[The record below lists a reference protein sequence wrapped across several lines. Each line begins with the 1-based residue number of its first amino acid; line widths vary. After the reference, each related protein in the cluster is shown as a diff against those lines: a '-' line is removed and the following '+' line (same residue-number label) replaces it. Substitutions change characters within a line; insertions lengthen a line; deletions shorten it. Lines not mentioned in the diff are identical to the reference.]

1 MIFAL
6 IGALAVGISLGL
18 FGSGGSILTVPVL
31 VYVLEHPDKVAI
43 AESLAIVGSIALLGA
58 IPYARAGLVEW
69 RTAILFG
76 LPGMVGTYGGAWLG
90 GLVAGYVQLLVFA
103 LVMLLAAQRMWSRSR
118 AQAKGAGGGETPQE
132 ADAAKRPVLKIGIDG
147 LWVGI
152 LTGFVGVGGGFLIV
166 PALVLLGGLPMRR
179 AVATSLVV
187 IALKSA
193 AGFWKYLGVLAGTG
207 AGVDWTVIGLF
218 ILVGFFGSLAGKAIS
233 GRVNQAALQRGFAV
247 FLVVMALF
255 IIGKEGWPLVRGS
268 VADNGAALDPGA
280 SNRSD

>member
-58 IPYARAGLVEW
+58 IPYARAGMVEW

-118 AQAKGAGGGETPQE
+118 TQAKGAGGGETPQE

-147 LWVGI
+147 LWVGV

-193 AGFWKYLGVLAGTG
+193 AGFWKYLGVLAGAG

-218 ILVGFFGSLAGKAIS
+218 IFVGFFGSLAGKAIS
-233 GRVNQAALQRGFAV
+233 RRVNQAALQRGFAV

-255 IIGKEGWPLVRGS
+255 IIGKEGWPLLQGS

>member
-58 IPYARAGLVEW
+58 IPYARAGLVEC

-76 LPGMVGTYGGAWLG
+76 LPGMVGTYAGAWLG

-118 AQAKGAGGGETPQE
+118 AKAKGGGGGEALQE
-132 ADAAKRPVLKIGIDG
+132 HETAKRPVIKIGFDG
-147 LWVGI
+147 LWVGV

-193 AGFWKYLGVLAGTG
+193 AGFWKYLGVLAGAG

-247 FLVVMALF
+247 FLVLMALF
-255 IIGKEGWPLVRGS
+255 ILGKEGWPLVRGPVS
-268 VADNGAALDPGA
+268 SDGSAATA
-280 SNRSD
+280 RV

>member
-58 IPYARAGLVEW
+58 IPYARAGMVEW

-76 LPGMVGTYGGAWLG
+76 LPGMVGTYAGAWLG

-103 LVMLLAAQRMWSRSR
+103 IVMLLAAQRMWSRSR
-118 AQAKGAGGGETPQE
+118 TKTRATPGGEIPHE
-132 ADAAKRPVLKIGIDG
+132 PDIVKRPVLRIGIDG
-147 LWVGI
+147 LWVGV

-193 AGFWKYLGVLAGTG
+193 AGFWKYLDVLAGAG
-207 AGVDWTVIGLF
+207 SGVDWTVIGLF

-233 GRVNQAALQRGFAV
+233 GRVNQTALQRGFAV

-255 IIGKEGWPLVRGS
+255 ILTREGLPLIRGAQD
-268 VADNGAALDPGA
+268 VQPDAAAGSA
-280 SNRSD
+280 